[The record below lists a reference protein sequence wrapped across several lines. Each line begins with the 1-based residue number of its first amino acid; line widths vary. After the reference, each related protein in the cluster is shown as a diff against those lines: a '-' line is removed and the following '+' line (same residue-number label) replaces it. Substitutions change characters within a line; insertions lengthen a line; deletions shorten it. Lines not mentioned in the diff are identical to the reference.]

1 MRFLKSAGG
10 RSGRLA
16 LTGAVGAAV
25 AATALLVSPLV
36 ASGATPATTGGG
48 TWKMYGQ
55 NLQKTNFDSSATAI
69 NTSNAGTLQAKVLA
83 TATRHIFDQPIEAH
97 GLSFFGSL
105 DGNEYAVNP
114 TTGVQVW
121 KTFVGQL
128 TLPISCNNQVP
139 NPLGVTGTA
148 QFASIKIAGV
158 TTPVVF
164 VPGAGAASATGNPP
178 VLYALNAN
186 TGAVVW
192 QTTLNTIPWEYM
204 WDSPVY
210 WDGNVYIGV
219 SSPANCPVTTQ
230 GIVYKLNAYT
240 GAIEHTWDAV
250 PNGCIGGGVWG
261 SIALDTAAKALYFG
275 TGSPD
280 YTSCASNPPGT
291 APGDEPY
298 TPALVELSATD
309 LSVIGSYQLPLTQ
322 QHLNGENDPDF
333 GNSPVLFNAD
343 DGTPMVAIAHKNGQL
358 YAFDRGKLNAGP
370 VWQYTLSID
379 NKEPPLAPGAY
390 DGHYLYEAAG
400 PNTIGATLCKGTLYK
415 IDPTTGSTFSTVWQE
430 CIAGWP
436 EGAASMA
443 PGLIL
448 EGEGKSVYLY
458 SAKTGAQLFSYTDKA
473 TNSRFDGSGSFSD
486 GQMFF
491 GNQDGNFYSFAP

>member
-1 MRFLKSAGG
+1 M
-10 RSGRLA
+10 
-16 LTGAVGAAV
+16 GAAV

-69 NTSNAGTLQAKVLA
+69 NTTNAGSLKGKVLS
-83 TATRHIFDQPIEAH
+83 TATRHIFDQPIEAG
-97 GLSFFGSL
+97 GLAFYGSL

-114 TTGVQVW
+114 TTGALAW

-128 TLPISCNNQVP
+128 TLPASCANQVP
-139 NPLGVTGTA
+139 LTLGVTGTA

-158 TTPVVF
+158 ITPVLF
-164 VPGAGAASATGNPP
+164 VPGAGPSITSGTPPQTYNPP
-178 VLYALNAN
+178 VLYALNAT
-186 TGAVVW
+186 TGTVIW
-192 QTTLNTIPWEYM
+192 QTTLDTIPWEYM
-204 WDSPVY
+204 WDSPAY

-240 GAIEHTWDAV
+240 GAPEHSFKVV
-250 PNGCIGGGVWG
+250 PDGCIGGGVWG
-261 SIALDTAAKALYFG
+261 SIAIDTKAKALYVG

-280 YTSCASNPPGT
+280 YASCGT
-291 APGDEPY
+291 AGDVTDEPY
-298 TPALVELSATD
+298 TPALVELSATN
-309 LSVIGSYQLPLTQ
+309 LSVIGSYQLTLAQ
-322 QHLNGENDPDF
+322 QTIHGENDPDF

-343 DGTPMVAIAHKNGQL
+343 DGTPMVAIADKNGQL
-358 YAFDRGKLNAGP
+358 YAFDRGKLDAGP
-370 VWQYTLSID
+370 AWQYTLSVD
-379 NKEPPLAPGAY
+379 NKEPPLAPGAF

-415 IDPTTGSTFSTVWQE
+415 IDPTTGSTYSTVWQE

-473 TNSRFDGSGSFSD
+473 ANSRFDGSGSFSD